1 MKAFKKRL
9 IPTLVVGV
17 LSIAA
22 AGQQAFAQTTNT
34 PAPDAGTTQPAT
46 PPAISLS
53 NKTGILWLGGAMNA
67 YLKSFQGAD
76 NVQWTLYVKNEGS
89 TSSDG
94 FDQVDQQ
101 SMKISLQY
109 PVSTFATQ
117 PKKQYKLVATYMNG
131 DIALATAAP
140 SSFKVMEMPVVSNY
154 DIRTVIKAGDA
165 SQTEPVYFEL
175 TSNDIAGRVLAS
187 FGDKLEPVV
196 ATRTTPE
203 GNVYSANLPVPT
215 SPGLYQLRVK
225 VEQSL
230 DVVSS
235 PVTNFTTA
243 VVTGPKISS
252 ILPKPLDTTGEGVP
266 ATISIR
272 TVDGF
277 PKSVMQTTSIDP
289 ATKKPVSVYKAE
301 WLVPGSTAPV
311 TQALEAPFSVAVSAT
326 KYTELLAQANADG
339 KKTVTYPVTVKVYHP
354 QYPNEISSTQTIDVK
369 LAAPWAM
376 PEWSLTSK
384 SPATVFAPATV
395 VLDAAP
401 SSVFDQA
408 ASRTHKLKYEW
419 SIPASGLKSYKATG
433 AKLTLNIDKSG
444 PYPVEFVAT
453 DDLGNRK
460 TASYNINAVDPTL
473 TVTDLATRVS
483 PPSARNPVAVTM
495 KVATTSTHAKERP
508 ASYEIFVDGT
518 SVFTGPS
525 LKPISITTPGDH
537 QVKVAVTSNYG
548 TIADKTTAV
557 SVVANKLPVC
567 KPFKTNFDKNRTS
580 GVVKA
585 VAITADCADTDGR
598 LKSYEWTVDGAPV
611 NTTLNRVSYQFPDCV
626 STVDA
631 QVQVIDDSGERTTY
645 SETIQR
651 GGVAS
656 CPGI

>member
-22 AGQQAFAQTTNT
+22 AGQQAFAQTTET
-34 PAPDAGTTQPAT
+34 PAPDAGIAQPAT
-46 PPAISLS
+46 PPAINLS

-67 YLKSFQGAD
+67 YLKPFQGAD

-89 TSSDG
+89 TTSDG

-101 SMKISLQY
+101 SMNISLQY

-117 PKKQYKLVATYMNG
+117 DKKEYKLVATYMKG

-140 SSFKVMEMPVVSNY
+140 SSFKVMEMPVVSNP

-165 SQTEPVYFEL
+165 TQTEPVSFEL
-175 TSNDIAGRVLAS
+175 TSNDIAGRVLVS
-187 FGDKLEPVV
+187 FGDKIEPVV
-196 ATRTTPE
+196 AVRTSSIT
-203 GNVYSANLPVPT
+203 NVYTANVPVPT

-230 DVVSS
+230 GVVSS
-235 PVTNFTTA
+235 PVTKFSTA
-243 VVTGPKISS
+243 VVTGPKIAAT
-252 ILPKPLDTTGEGVP
+252 LPKPLDTTGEGVSG
-266 ATISIR
+266 TISIR
-272 TVDGF
+272 AVDGF
-277 PKSVMQTTSIDP
+277 PKSVMQTTLIDP
-289 ATKKPVSVYKAE
+289 TTKKPVSVYKAE
-301 WLVPGSTAPV
+301 WLVPGSTAPL

-326 KYTELLAQANADG
+326 KYAELLAQANADG

-354 QYPNEISSTQTIDVK
+354 DYPNEISSTQTIDVK

-384 SPATVFAPATV
+384 GNATVVAPSTV
-395 VLDAAP
+395 VLDAVA

-408 ASRTHKLKYEW
+408 ASKTHKLKYEW
-419 SIPASGLKSYKATG
+419 SVPVSGLKNYKATG
-433 AKLTLNIDKSG
+433 TKLTLNIDKSG
-444 PYPVEFVAT
+444 PYPVEFAAT

-460 TASYNINAVDPTL
+460 TAIYNINAVDPTL

-483 PPSARNPVAVTM
+483 PTSARNPVSVAM
-495 KVATTSTHAKERP
+495 KVATASTHLKERP
-508 ASYEIFVDGT
+508 ASYEVFVDGT

-525 LKPISITTPGDH
+525 LKPIIINTPGDH
-537 QVKVAVTSNYG
+537 AVKVAVTSNYG
-548 TIADKTTAV
+548 TIAEKATAV
-557 SVVANKLPVC
+557 SVVANNLPVC
-567 KPFKTNFDKNRTS
+567 KPFKASFDKNRTT

-598 LKSYEWTVDGAPV
+598 VKSYEWTVGGAPV
-611 NTTLNRVSYQFPDCV
+611 NVTLNRVSYQFPDCV
-626 STVDA
+626 NSVDA